1 MIKIGC
7 WRQKIFW
14 KKRTIKIKKVQ
25 KIISVWTYK
34 LLYLTFV
41 IYCIP
46 NIHCVYVCGGRSM
59 STIVSLFWEC
69 LEEHMLTIFAFE
81 WFFNCFRCKFSHQLF
96 EFSNLSSCDV
106 LSVAFFLKLRWGQ
119 NKLGVGIFNYRWGF
133 TNKLRWD
140 FLDRVDTTGQTMEGR
155 GLS

>member
-69 LEEHMLTIFAFE
+69 LEEHMSYSVKCIS
-81 WFFNCFRCKFSHQLF
+81 CFMLKHLMTSWNLNISHASQ
-96 EFSNLSSCDV
+96 
-106 LSVAFFLKLRWGQ
+106 FLHL
-119 NKLGVGIFNYRWGF
+119 N
-133 TNKLRWD
+133 D
-140 FLDRVDTTGQTMEGR
+140 FLIALDANLLTNY
-155 GLS
+155 LSFLICLLVTYWVLPFFWNLDEVKIN